1 MTDFGLYLVM
11 TNPVVGYERCCE
23 AAVKAG
29 VGIVQ
34 LRMKDAPRGEI
45 VSVARALRSITA
57 GTGTLFIVND
67 DPSIAAEAEADGVH
81 VGQTDMPV
89 AEVRRLYPS
98 LGIVGKSTHSPAQAV
113 AAMDERPDYIGVGPV
128 WATPTKKIPDP
139 TLGVGEALKM
149 KLAANC
155 PAVAIG
161 GITDSGR
168 VAELASAGFANFA
181 VVRAVCGSTDPFGA
195 IRGLQEAF
203 VAARSAV
210 DFRGAKK
217 I

>member
-23 AAVKAG
+23 AAVEAG

-57 GTGTLFIVND
+57 GTDTLFIVND

-89 AEVRRLYPS
+89 AEVRRMYPS
-98 LGIVGKSTHSPAQAV
+98 LGIVGKSTHSLAQAE
-113 AAMDERPDYIGVGPV
+113 ASRAERPDYIGVGPV
-128 WATPTKKIPDP
+128 WPTPTKKIPDP
-139 TLGVGEALKM
+139 TLGVEEAVKM
-149 KLAANC
+149 TCAVDC

-161 GITDSGR
+161 GIDEGR
-168 VAELASAGFANFA
+168 LPELVKAGIRNFA
-181 VVRAVCGSTDPFGA
+181 VVRAVCGSSDPYGA
-195 IRGLQEAF
+195 IRRLQDAF
-203 VAARSAV
+203 G
-210 DFRGAKK
+210 RGNGRGDC
-217 I
+217 